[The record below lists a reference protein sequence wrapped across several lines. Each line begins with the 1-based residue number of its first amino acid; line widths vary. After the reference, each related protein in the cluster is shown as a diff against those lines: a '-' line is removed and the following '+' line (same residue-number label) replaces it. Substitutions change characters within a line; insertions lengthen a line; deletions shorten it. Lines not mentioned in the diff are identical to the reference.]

1 MCVCVLCGDKTPVI
15 NTNSILYVIVIGGL
29 QEETEVRVLVLM
41 CALIT

>member
-1 MCVCVLCGDKTPVI
+1 MCVCVCYVETTHRSLIQTV
-15 NTNSILYVIVIGGL
+15 YVIVIGGL